1 VVTRFESVLA
11 RASWLAYP
19 KGVVELKATG
29 ITNLYR
35 SNHGVYYWLAK
46 IKGVARKGSLKTK
59 SKSVAKSKLW
69 RSIEAARARYEGRKE
84 CDQNSS
90 LITLGDWAHEWLRR
104 EQDRPNI
111 KPSTKHDYE
120 KKIKGIENAPVM
132 SVSFAELGQKECAE
146 WWRDLNEKVAPV
158 TANARYRVFHAVI
171 VLAMEETGRTDNPAR
186 KLKRK
191 PVRRTVRKIPGAQ
204 EIRKLAQTI
213 RDQGKRHSLECAAM
227 VEFAA
232 YSGARPAEVAAIRAE
247 DIDGDWLVIRGG
259 EDGTKNHEER
269 LVPINKALKEVI
281 EREGFEQRTGR
292 LFHIKSTTRAL
303 HNACERLGMDSVTP
317 YTLRH
322 FFATSC
328 MEAGVDVATVAD
340 WMGHK
345 DGGVLLLKTY
355 THVRRAHS
363 LREASRLNF

>member
-1 VVTRFESVLA
+1 MVTRFKNKVANRSGLGYLE
-11 RASWLAYP
+11 
-19 KGVVELKATG
+19 GVELKATG

-35 SNHGVYYWLAK
+35 SSHGIYYWLAK
-46 IKGVARKGSLKTK
+46 IGGVPRKGSLRTK

-69 RSIEAARARYEGRKE
+69 RSIEAARARYGGSKQGN
-84 CDQNSS
+84 DYSS
-90 LITLGDWAHEWLRR
+90 FVTLGDWAAEWLDR
-104 EQDRPNI
+104 ERDRPNI
-111 KPSTKHDYE
+111 KPNTKMSYE
-120 KKIKGIENAPVM
+120 KRIKGIENAPIM
-132 SVSFAELGQKECAE
+132 SVPFANLTPKDCAE
-146 WWRDLNEKVAPV
+146 WWRDLNETVGPV
-158 TANARYRVFHAVI
+158 TANNHLFVFKTTIA
-171 VLAMEETGRTDNPAR
+171 LALEETGRTDNPAK

-191 PVRRTVRKIPGAQ
+191 PVRRTVRTIPGAQ
-204 EIRKLAQTI
+204 EIRNLAQTI
-213 RDQGKRHSLECAAM
+213 RDQGKRFSIECAAM

-247 DIDGDWLVIRGG
+247 DIQGDWLAIRGG
-259 EDGTKNHEER
+259 DEGTKNYQER
-269 LVPINKALKEVI
+269 LVPINKALRQVI

-292 LFHIKSTTRAL
+292 LFYLKSSTRAL
-303 HNACERLGMDSVTP
+303 KNACERLCMDSVTP

-363 LREASRLNF
+363 LREAARLDF

>member
-1 VVTRFESVLA
+1 VVTRFESKLA
-11 RASWLAYP
+11 RPIWLAYS
-19 KGVVELKATG
+19 KGVVELKGTG

-35 SNHGVYYWLAK
+35 STRGVYYWLVK
-46 IKGVARKGSLKTK
+46 IKGVPRKGSLKTK

-69 RSIEAARARYEGRKE
+69 RSIEAARARYGDSKE

-90 LITLGDWAHEWLRR
+90 LVTLGDWAAEWLRR

-111 KPSTKHDYE
+111 KPSTKYDYE
-120 KKIKGIENAPVM
+120 KKIKGIENAPIM
-132 SVSFAELGQKECAE
+132 SVPFARLGQKECAE
-146 WWRDLNEKVAPV
+146 WWRDLNQEVAPV
-158 TANARYRVFHAVI
+158 TANARYRVFNAVI

-204 EIRKLAQTI
+204 EIRKLCQTI

-269 LVPINKALKEVI
+269 LVPINKALREVI

-303 HNACERLGMDSVTP
+303 HNACERLEMDAVTP

-363 LREASRLNF
+363 LREAARLDF

>member
-1 VVTRFESVLA
+1 M
-11 RASWLAYP
+11 
-19 KGVVELKATG
+19 GLKSTG
-29 ITNLYR
+29 ITNLFVSSYG
-35 SNHGVYYWLAK
+35 NYYWKAK
-46 IKGVARKGSLKTK
+46 INGSVRQGTLGTK
-59 SKSVAKSKLW
+59 SMSTAKSRLYRRLQAGKRQYQGKHLGK
-69 RSIEAARARYEGRKE
+69 IV
-84 CDQNSS
+84 
-90 LITLGDWAHEWLRR
+90 TLGDWAREWLRR
-104 EQDRPNI
+104 ENKRPNI
-111 KPSTKHDYE
+111 KPGTKYDYE
-120 KKIKGIENAPVM
+120 KKIKSLEDAPVM
-132 SVSFAELGQKECAE
+132 SIAFARLNEEHCLE
-146 WWRDLNEKVAPV
+146 WWQELNDRVAPV
-158 TANARYRVFHAVI
+158 TANSRFRVFRSVI
-171 VLAMEETGRTDNPAR
+171 LLAMEETGRLDNPIK
-186 KLKRK
+186 KLRRK

-213 RDQGKRHSLECAAM
+213 REQGKRHSLECAAM

-281 EREGFEQRTGR
+281 EREGFEQRTGK

-303 HNACERLGMDSVTP
+303 HNACQRLRIDSVTP